1 MKRGLLG
8 EERRLDDL
16 PDLDALLPVDPGDDV
31 DQQQFG
37 MSGRLVHEALPAAVH
52 VLRGP
57 GDGRVAR
64 LRARADHGEA
74 DQRLARRKADSRREL
89 TAHNELADVE
99 NAARVVRGEPVKVA
113 HRAQLAVEALGLPR
127 AHHHRAHVGRAADEA
142 RGLKLLHRRPHR
154 EAVW

>member
-1 MKRGLLG
+1 MKRGFLG

-31 DQQQFG
+31 DQQQLG

-64 LRARADHGEA
+64 LRARADHGA
-74 DQRLARRKADSRREL
+74 CKLSKDHSKPR
-89 TAHNELADVE
+89 NEVDTSLKS
-99 NAARVVRGEPVKVA
+99 PV
-113 HRAQLAVEALGLPR
+113 
-127 AHHHRAHVGRAADEA
+127 
-142 RGLKLLHRRPHR
+142 
-154 EAVW
+154 